1 MPVGIVKPLE
11 NVSLGEQAYQLIKRQ
26 IVDGRLAPGEKL
38 DILELSKALGVSRS
52 PIKDALNR
60 LALEGMLTV
69 HPQRGTFVST
79 IGADD
84 IEQLFDARLMIE
96 LWAARRGARQ
106 PHSFDLAKMEN
117 ILEQCASLLRSE
129 DAFEYAAYNN
139 GDVAFHTAIVEAAA
153 NPRLNAFYR
162 SLKAH
167 IQAMRVYWG
176 RAYHRAM
183 KSHQEHQEILETLKQ
198 GRYPEIR
205 KILTRHIVGSKN
217 HLLSLL
223 REDPTHRTPE
233 PVP

>member
-1 MPVGIVKPLE
+1 
-11 NVSLGEQAYQLIKRQ
+11 
-26 IVDGRLAPGEKL
+26 
-38 DILELSKALGVSRS
+38 
-52 PIKDALNR
+52 
-60 LALEGMLTV
+60 
-69 HPQRGTFVST
+69 
-79 IGADD
+79 
-84 IEQLFDARLMIE
+84 
-96 LWAARRGARQ
+96 RQ
-106 PHSFDLAKMEN
+106 PHAFDLAKMES

-129 DAFEYAAYNN
+129 AQFEYAAYNN

-176 RAYHRAM
+176 RAYHRALQ
-183 KSHQEHQEILETLKQ
+183 SHREHQEILETLKQ

-205 KILTRHIVGSKN
+205 TILTRHIVGSKN

-223 REDPTHRTPE
+223 REDPTRRPRE